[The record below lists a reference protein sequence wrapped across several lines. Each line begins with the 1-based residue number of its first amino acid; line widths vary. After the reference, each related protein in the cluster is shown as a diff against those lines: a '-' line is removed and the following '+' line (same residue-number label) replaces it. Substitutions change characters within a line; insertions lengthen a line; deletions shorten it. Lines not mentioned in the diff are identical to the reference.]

1 MVRTG
6 KSMVMC
12 LSIVGKE
19 TKMPELTHEQRIAI
33 LDKLLECEADVQ
45 SILVKLEE
53 LQLYDC
59 VLSLRDIAKVLR
71 LSKTRIKQIEQ
82 QAMLKIKD
90 KLQESA

>member
-1 MVRTG
+1 
-6 KSMVMC
+6 
-12 LSIVGKE
+12 
-19 TKMPELTHEQRIAI
+19 MPELTNEQRHAI

-45 SILVKLEE
+45 RILVKLEE
-53 LQLYDC
+53 LHLYDC

>member
-1 MVRTG
+1 
-6 KSMVMC
+6 
-12 LSIVGKE
+12 
-19 TKMPELTHEQRIAI
+19 MPELTNEQRHAI
-33 LDKLLECEADVQ
+33 LNKLLECEADVQ
-45 SILVKLEE
+45 RILIKLEE

-59 VLSLRDIAKVLR
+59 VLSLRDIAKVLK

>member
-1 MVRTG
+1 
-6 KSMVMC
+6 
-12 LSIVGKE
+12 
-19 TKMPELTHEQRIAI
+19 MPELTHEQRIAI

-45 SILVKLEE
+45 RILIKLEE
-53 LQLYDC
+53 LQLHDC
-59 VLSLRDIAKVLR
+59 VLSLRDIAKVLK

>member
-1 MVRTG
+1 
-6 KSMVMC
+6 
-12 LSIVGKE
+12 
-19 TKMPELTHEQRIAI
+19 MPELTNEQRHAI

-45 SILVKLEE
+45 RILIKLEE

-59 VLSLRDIAKVLR
+59 VLSLRDIAKVLK

>member
-1 MVRTG
+1 
-6 KSMVMC
+6 
-12 LSIVGKE
+12 
-19 TKMPELTHEQRIAI
+19 MPELTNEQRHAI

-59 VLSLRDIAKVLR
+59 VLSLRDIAKVLK
-71 LSKTRIKQIEQ
+71 LSKTRIKQIEHKAIQ
-82 QAMLKIKD
+82 KLKD